1 MFPSSLSCGAL
12 SRKTRR
18 RVMVTLG
25 LANFAQARQIDP
37 LCLRLD
43 LLVLAARQTFLLPVE
58 IETNQSE

>member
-1 MFPSSLSCGAL
+1 
-12 SRKTRR
+12 
-18 RVMVTLG
+18 MVTLG
-25 LANFAQARQIDP
+25 LANFAQARRIDP